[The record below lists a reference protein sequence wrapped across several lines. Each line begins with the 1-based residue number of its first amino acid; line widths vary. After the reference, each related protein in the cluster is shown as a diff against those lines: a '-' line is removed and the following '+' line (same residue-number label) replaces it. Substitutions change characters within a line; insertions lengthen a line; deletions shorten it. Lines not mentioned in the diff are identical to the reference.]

1 VPRYPTLFQINTRV
15 WLERLSREAG
25 KRVTLA
31 DIDDDA
37 IDGFAEKGFDWVWLL
52 SVWQIGAAGRAVS
65 RANAQWRAE
74 FQTVLPDLTEDDI
87 CGSGFAITAYAVSEA
102 LGGERALAQFREK
115 LAQRGIRLMLDF
127 VPNHTAPDHP
137 WVKTH
142 PEYYVEGSEEALAAA
157 PQNYLR
163 VETDRG
169 PKILAYGRDPNFPG
183 WPDTLQLNYANP
195 ELQRARI
202 DELIAIAG
210 KCDGVRC
217 DMAMLLLPE
226 IFQRTWG
233 IMPEPFW
240 AKATTA
246 VHARYPAFTFMA
258 EVYWDLEWTL
268 QQQGFGYCYDKR
280 LYERLRDGHAEP
292 IRGHLLA
299 GLDYQDKLAR
309 FLENHDEP
317 RAASEF
323 PWPQHQAAAIITFL
337 SPGLRFFHQG
347 QFEGARVRVPTHLG
361 RGPVEP
367 THPGI
372 AAYYAKLLHV
382 LKETS
387 AFRDGA
393 WSQVQPSPAW
403 SDNRTSDGFVAYAWA
418 GSEGSRFAVV
428 VNYTGNQGQ
437 CRLPLP
443 FLEFRDKQV
452 RLTDLM
458 GTEVY
463 DRDGTDI
470 VDTGLYIDH
479 ASWHEFREA
488 LPPTIFFFVGFNFV
502 VFTTNLLVSE
512 YAVAVSN
519 FMLATVAAL
528 IVGAVAEAHPRN
540 MSLADCI
547 SHWP

>member
-1 VPRYPTLFQINTRV
+1 MATMPRYPSLFQINTRV

-31 DIDDDA
+31 DIDDTI
-37 IDGFAEKGFDWVWLL
+37 IDGFAQNGFDWIWLL

-65 RANAQWRAE
+65 RDNPLWHAE
-74 FQTVLPDLTEDDI
+74 FQAVLPDLTEEDI
-87 CGSGFAITAYAVSEA
+87 CGSGFAITAYTVSDA
-102 LGGERALAQFREK
+102 LGGESALAQFREK
-115 LAQRGIRLMLDF
+115 LARRGIKLMLDF

-142 PEYYVEGSEEALAAA
+142 PRYYIEGNEETLTGD
-157 PQNYLR
+157 PQNYLP
-163 VETDRG
+163 VATDQG

-195 ELQRARI
+195 ELQAARI
-202 DELIAIAG
+202 DELIAVAG

-233 IMPEPFW
+233 IAPEPFW
-240 AKATTA
+240 PTATAA
-246 VHARYPAFTFMA
+246 VHARYPGFTFMA

-268 QQQGFGYCYDKR
+268 QQQGFDYCYDKR
-280 LYERLRDGHAEP
+280 LYDRLRDGHAAP

-317 RAASEF
+317 RAAAKF
-323 PWPQHQAAAIITFL
+323 PWPEHQAAAIITFL

-347 QFEGARVRVPTHLG
+347 QFEGAGVRLPTHLC

-367 THPGI
+367 TNPE
-372 AAYYAKLLHV
+372 AAAFYARLLQV
-382 LKETS
+382 LRTD

-393 WSQVQPSPAW
+393 WSPIQPQLAW
-403 SDNRTSDGFVAYAWA
+403 SDNWTADGFVAYAWA
-418 GSEGSRFAVV
+418 GKDGSRHVVV
-428 VNYTGNQGQ
+428 VNYAGNQGQ

-443 FLEFRDKQV
+443 FPEVHGRQV
-452 RLTDLM
+452 RLTDVM
-458 GTEVY
+458 GSEVY
-463 DRDGTDI
+463 ERDGTEL
-470 VDTGLYIDH
+470 VDNGLYIDH
-479 ASWHEFREA
+479 APWH
-488 LPPTIFFFVGFNFV
+488 FN
-502 VFTTNLLVSE
+502 VFELR
-512 YAVAVSN
+512 A
-519 FMLATVAAL
+519 M
-528 IVGAVAEAHPRN
+528 
-540 MSLADCI
+540 
-547 SHWP
+547 